1 MLNVVLVEPEIPA
14 NTGNIG
20 RTCVLTATRLHLVG
34 PLGFELSDRALERA
48 GLHYWE
54 SLDCTVYKNWTEFE
68 TCALAGDYSHVH
80 LLTKAGKRL
89 YSEATYEDGDWL
101 IFGRESRGL
110 DRELIE
116 AHQDRTE
123 RIPMV
128 TDDALC
134 NADEWHESYR
144 ALNPGLRR
152 DVCGNYVDERKG
164 QISSLNLSNAVAI
177 CLYEGLRQL
186 GSPQMQP

>member
-1 MLNVVLVEPEIPA
+1 
-14 NTGNIG
+14 
-20 RTCVLTATRLHLVG
+20 
-34 PLGFELSDRALERA
+34 
-48 GLHYWE
+48 
-54 SLDCTVYKNWTEFE
+54 
-68 TCALAGDYSHVH
+68 
-80 LLTKAGKRL
+80 
-89 YSEATYEDGDWL
+89 
-101 IFGRESRGL
+101 
-110 DRELIE
+110 
-116 AHQDRTE
+116 
-123 RIPMV
+123 MV

-186 GSPQMQP
+186 GYPQMQP

>member
-20 RTCVLTATRLHLVG
+20 RTCVLTASRLHLVG
-34 PLGFELSDRALERA
+34 PLGFELTDRALERA

-54 SLDCTVYKNWTEFE
+54 SLDCTTYKNWDEFE
-68 TCALAGDYSHVH
+68 EVALAGDFTHVH
-80 LLTKAGKRL
+80 LLTKAGRRC
-89 YSEATYEDGDWL
+89 YSEGEYEDGDWL
-101 IFGRESRGL
+101 VFGCESRGL

-116 AHQDRTE
+116 AHAERCE

-128 TDDALC
+128 TDETLT

-144 ALNPGLRR
+144 TLNPSLRR
-152 DVCGNYVDERKG
+152 DVCGNYVDDRKG

-186 GSPQMQP
+186 GFPSMHA